1 MGDHWVLERTVPSCG
16 REAGLSPRPLHYGGG
31 RWGGGLDGVRP
42 LTDVA
47 QSCSW
52 MRRRAS
58 DLTKVHALGAQLYS
72 ARSPQI
78 ASVLAVTQVRIEVSE
93 TGPVVVQLAGEFD
106 LSTCEEMA
114 RCFDA
119 FASGDVVVVDMAE
132 VTFVDSIAIGV
143 LARAA
148 ARGVRLQPRA
158 MSRVVSRALELAGLL
173 AIFDAAEL
181 DD

>member
-1 MGDHWVLERTVPSCG
+1 M
-16 REAGLSPRPLHYGGG
+16 
-31 RWGGGLDGVRP
+31 
-42 LTDVA
+42 
-47 QSCSW
+47 
-52 MRRRAS
+52 
-58 DLTKVHALGAQLYS
+58 
-72 ARSPQI
+72 
-78 ASVLAVTQVRIEVSE
+78 TQVRIEVNE

-114 RCFDA
+114 RCFDS